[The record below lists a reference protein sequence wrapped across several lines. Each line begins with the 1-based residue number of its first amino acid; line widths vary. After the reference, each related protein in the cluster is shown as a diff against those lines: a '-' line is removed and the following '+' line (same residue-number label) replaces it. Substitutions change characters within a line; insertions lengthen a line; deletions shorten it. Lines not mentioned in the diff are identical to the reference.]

1 MNWLEGALGL
11 LGIYPGEERLPDRG
25 HMYVA
30 LAARPD
36 VPAIPAEDDGTP
48 LFDVVP
54 GVPLAAVARGV
65 QHARL
70 KVARNGMNVYDVPIR
85 GPYQLRED
93 ELFPAGGP
101 AALSLTI
108 SGEVGGRRVGYAAT
122 LRRLPEE

>member
-36 VPAIPAEDDGTP
+36 VPAVPTEDEGTP

-54 GVPLAAVARGV
+54 GFPLVAVARGV
-65 QHARL
+65 RYARL
-70 KVARNGMNVYDVPIR
+70 KVARNDMYVYDVPLR

-93 ELFPAGGP
+93 ELFPAGAP

-108 SGEVGGRRVGYAAT
+108 TGEVDGRRVSYAAM
-122 LRRLPEE
+122 LRRPPEE